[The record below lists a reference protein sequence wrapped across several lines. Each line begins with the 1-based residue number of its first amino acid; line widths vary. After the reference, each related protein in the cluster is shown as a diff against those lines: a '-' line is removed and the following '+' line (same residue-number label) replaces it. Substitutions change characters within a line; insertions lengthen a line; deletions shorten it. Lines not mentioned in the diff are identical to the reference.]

1 MVRWENDKFSETAS
15 GLIFVG
21 GIDSNMWLDNGK
33 QLSRNFKQ
41 GYRVYSSEGIAC
53 SITSNGGGFGAC
65 NGLYL
70 MWNEV
75 RKLNTTVA
83 DRLQTLPDNYTFC
96 DGVSEAQVLVMVGRF
111 Q

>member
-1 MVRWENDKFSETAS
+1 
-15 GLIFVG
+15 LIFVG

-65 NGLYL
+65 TGLYL
-70 MWNEV
+70 M
-75 RKLNTTVA
+75 
-83 DRLQTLPDNYTFC
+83 
-96 DGVSEAQVLVMVGRF
+96 
-111 Q
+111 